1 MSAGPRA
8 AAAYD
13 RARKVI
19 AGGVSSDA
27 RRSAGVPL
35 FVDHAAGAELW
46 DLDGRRYVDYVL
58 GQGPA
63 LLGHASPLVADAVA
77 AQARRGVAYAAQHE
91 QEAEVAERLCAMV
104 PAAELVRFNSV
115 GSEAVHGAIRLA
127 RGHTGRSVIVKFEGN
142 YHGWLDPVLYSVHP
156 DLAAAG
162 DARHPAAVG
171 GTAGLPPEGASGLVV
186 LPYNDA
192 EVFAQTFAELGDRVA
207 AVIMEPILCNTGCIT
222 PDAEF
227 LAAARQLTTD
237 HGALLIFD
245 EIITG
250 FRVAPGGGQQLVGVT
265 PDLATFGKAMAGG
278 MQVSALVGRRDVMDT
293 ISNGT
298 VAHAGTFNSHPVA
311 MAAAAAVL
319 RHLDEQADRIYPA
332 LRQTGRALMDGLRQ
346 IAGRH
351 GVPLLVDGPGPVFQ
365 TYITDQPAVRDY
377 REFAACDRAAMARL
391 HELLL
396 AGGVNIVPRGLWFL
410 STEHTADHVAETLEV
425 AEAAFARL

>member
-1 MSAGPRA
+1 MSSGQKSV
-8 AAAYD
+8 AAYA
-13 RARKVI
+13 RASRVI

-27 RRSAGVPL
+27 RRSAGTPL

-46 DLDGRRYVDYVL
+46 DVDGRRYLDYVL
-58 GQGPA
+58 GQGPG
-63 LLGHASPLVADAVA
+63 LLGHAAPLVADAVA
-77 AQARRGVAYAAQHE
+77 AQARRGVAYSAQHE
-91 QEAEVAERLCAMV
+91 LEADVAERLCAMV
-104 PAAELVRFNSV
+104 PCAELVRFNTV

-127 RGHTGRSVIVKFEGN
+127 RGHTGRSMIIKFEGN
-142 YHGWLDPVLYSVHP
+142 YHGWFDPVLYSVHP

-171 GTAGLPPEGASGLVV
+171 GSAGLPPDGAAGLIV
-186 LPYNDA
+186 LPYNDLA
-192 EVFAQTFAELGDRVA
+192 ALSEAFTAHPDEIA

-222 PDAEF
+222 PDPEF
-227 LAAARQLTTD
+227 LTGARTLTAD

-250 FRVAPGGGQQLVGVT
+250 FRVAAGGGQELLGVT

-278 MQVSALVGRRDVMDT
+278 MPVSALAGTRTVMDT
-293 ISNGT
+293 ISDGT

-311 MAAAAAVL
+311 MAAANAVL
-319 RHLDEQADRIYPA
+319 GHLQDHGDELYPA
-332 LRQTGRALMDGLRQ
+332 LRSTGQSLMAGLRE

-351 GVPLLVDGPGPVFQ
+351 GIPLLVDGPGPVFQ
-365 TYITDQPAVRDY
+365 TYITDRTEIRDY
-377 REFAACDRAAMARL
+377 RDFAATDRAAMSRL

-396 AGGVNIVPRGLWFL
+396 ADGVNIVPRGLWFL
-410 STEHTADHVAETLEV
+410 STAHTAAHIAETLEI

>member
-1 MSAGPRA
+1 
-8 AAAYD
+8 
-13 RARKVI
+13 
-19 AGGVSSDA
+19 
-27 RRSAGVPL
+27 
-35 FVDHAAGAELW
+35 
-46 DLDGRRYVDYVL
+46 
-58 GQGPA
+58 
-63 LLGHASPLVADAVA
+63 
-77 AQARRGVAYAAQHE
+77 
-91 QEAEVAERLCAMV
+91 
-104 PAAELVRFNSV
+104 
-115 GSEAVHGAIRLA
+115 
-127 RGHTGRSVIVKFEGN
+127 
-142 YHGWLDPVLYSVHP
+142 GWLDPVLYSVHP

-192 EVFAQTFAELGDRVA
+192 EVLAQTFAELGDRLA

-311 MAAAAAVL
+311 MAAADAVL
-319 RHLDEQADRIYPA
+319 RHLDGEADRIYPA

-365 TYITDQPAVRDY
+365 TY
-377 REFAACDRAAMARL
+377 
-391 HELLL
+391 
-396 AGGVNIVPRGLWFL
+396 
-410 STEHTADHVAETLEV
+410 
-425 AEAAFARL
+425 